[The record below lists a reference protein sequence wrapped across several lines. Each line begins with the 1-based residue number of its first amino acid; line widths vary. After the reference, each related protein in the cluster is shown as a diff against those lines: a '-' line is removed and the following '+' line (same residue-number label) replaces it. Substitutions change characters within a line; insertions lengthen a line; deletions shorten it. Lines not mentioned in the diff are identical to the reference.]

1 MLARIPQMRPDASGH
16 PGTFYSTYWHSLS
29 LSQPSFTRVSLHLLR
44 GENEVRRLSARDNP
58 SSLNLTDVFI
68 HSSLAQSV
76 NQVARFTS
84 RRGIS
89 LPPPDKL
96 FLLLFFCDGFPAAA
110 IRQLRKL
117 RQLRLPEHLELQPR
131 LLSPQLEGAD
141 SDCDTTRPRQM
152 FSAQDDSRLN
162 KLKHKHEK

>member
-89 LPPPDKL
+89 LPPP
-96 FLLLFFCDGFPAAA
+96 
-110 IRQLRKL
+110 
-117 RQLRLPEHLELQPR
+117 
-131 LLSPQLEGAD
+131 
-141 SDCDTTRPRQM
+141 
-152 FSAQDDSRLN
+152 
-162 KLKHKHEK
+162 